1 MNIIIT
7 GGAGFIGSN
16 LTKYLIN
23 NTDSNVLVIDKLTYA
38 GNKLSLISLEK
49 NDKYTFV
56 NADIVNKKSIKEI
69 FKTFKPTHIMH
80 LAAESHVDR
89 SIDSYKEFVN
99 TNIIGTITLLDCSKE
114 YMESLN
120 SKEKEAFRFL
130 HISTDEVYGSLG
142 SKGFFTEKTNY
153 DPSSPYSASKAASD
167 HFVRV
172 WNRTYSLP
180 TVITNC
186 SNNYGPY
193 QHPEKLIPKIIINA
207 LHGKD
212 IPIYGEGNNIR
223 DWLFVMD
230 HVHALYNVLLNS
242 DIGKTY
248 NIGGNNEK
256 TNVEVAH
263 TICNIMNTKINQKP
277 NKIKDFK
284 DLIKF
289 VSDRPGHDKRYAIDA
304 SLIKKEL
311 SWEPNETFESGIEQ
325 TINWYL
331 DNKEWLNTYEQ

>member
-1 MNIIIT
+1 MNIVIT

-23 NTDSNVLVIDKLTYA
+23 NTDSNILVIDKLTYA
-38 GNKLSLISLEK
+38 GNKLSLISLEN
-49 NDKYTFV
+49 NDRYSFV
-56 NADIVNKKSIKEI
+56 NADIVDKKRIKEI
-69 FKTFKPTHIMH
+69 FNNFKPSHIMH

-89 SIDSYKEFVN
+89 SIDSSKEFVN
-99 TNIIGTITLLDCSKE
+99 TNIIGTINLLECSKE
-114 YMESLN
+114 YIDSLN
-120 SKEKEAFRFL
+120 SKEKDAFKFL
-130 HISTDEVYGSLG
+130 HVSTDEVYGSLG

-193 QHPEKLIPKIIINA
+193 QHPEKLIPKIITNA
-207 LHGKD
+207 LDGKD
-212 IPIYGEGNNIR
+212 IPIYGDGTNIR

-230 HVHALYNVLLNS
+230 HVRALHDVLLNS
-242 DIGKTY
+242 DTGKTY

-289 VSDRPGHDKRYAIDA
+289 VDDRPGHDERYAIDA
-304 SLIKKEL
+304 SFIKKEL

-325 TINWYL
+325 TINWYI
-331 DNKEWLNTYEQ
+331 DNREWLNSYER